1 MKNIINKVLDKI
13 VRKKV
18 NKRFGGNLKALIS
31 GGAALNFEVGL
42 YLSALGLPLLQG
54 YGQTE
59 TAPVVS
65 ANPPEKIKLDT
76 VGPLF
81 KGTEVKIAK

>member
-1 MKNIINKVLDKI
+1 M
-13 VRKKV
+13 
-18 NKRFGGNLKALIS
+18 NKRFGGSLKALVS
-31 GGAALNFEVGL
+31 GGAALNFEVGI

-65 ANPPEKIKLDT
+65 ANPPHKIKLDT
-76 VGPLF
+76 VGPVL
-81 KGTEVKIAK
+81 KGTKVKNC